1 MKAAVVA
8 AIQLAVGSDRQPVG
22 AAAGGRDDLLAA
34 AGPAAG
40 DAPLLDLDHDDAAVV
55 HDDRRLGK
63 AQSVGDQ
70 FELHPHLPCPRWF
83 PVLSRPSCPFAHCSP
98 HIFTKP
104 TSATPICSRIWS
116 TAAACSPSRMSPV
129 AAAAAPTATPALPA
143 LQAHGPLH

>member
-1 MKAAVVA
+1 MIRRPPRSTRTDTLFPYTTLFRSQIAVRLDIMKAAVVA

-63 AQSVGDQ
+63 APSVGGQ
-70 FELHPHLPCPRWF
+70 FEPHPHLPSPPSF
-83 PVLSRPSCPFAHCSP
+83 PVLSPPSSPFE
-98 HIFTKP
+98 
-104 TSATPICSRIWS
+104 
-116 TAAACSPSRMSPV
+116 
-129 AAAAAPTATPALPA
+129 
-143 LQAHGPLH
+143 